1 MMALTS
7 ATVKL
12 ARLLLSRVMPAM
24 MAWVANSEIGD
35 RFRTGAVHGQFSR
48 FCCPTA
54 AGVVLPLAW
63 TIRLLPSDV
72 PGGGLSVQLPLESVV
87 VCAIALPTGAPL
99 LSMLKR
105 STLAPGTA
113 VSPSEDCAKAL
124 GSTLASMRWNRL
136 RCSSRA
142 KLAAGALTEPWSARP
157 CPPGSVVEVVVLG
170 GKQVPL
176 MLGFC
181 CLQSFTKRWQAFR
194 CVAFIFRQAFFS
206 AFVPVHDLLFGT
218 SARQFLTSCLQSL
231 RQWLGMA
238 APTIPGTAKL
248 ASATKTNV
256 PVDRFLM
263 CRLLGGGCLRLHERI
278 AMAVPV
284 GLISARIDSGLN
296 PAERRASWRPPPATL
311 GSPRTREHAAS
322 IYGRG
327 YSP

>member
-12 ARLLLSRVMPAM
+12 PRLLLSRVMPAM
-24 MAWVANSEIGD
+24 MAWVANSEIGV

-54 AGVVLPLAW
+54 AGVVWPLAW

-157 CPPGSVVEVVVLG
+157 CPPGSVVVVVVLD

-181 CLQSFTKRWQAFR
+181 CLQSFTKPRQVFR
-194 CVAFIFRQAFFS
+194 CAAFSFRQAFFS
-206 AFVPVHDLLFGT
+206 DFVPVHDLLFGT
-218 SARQFLTSCLQSL
+218 RARQFLMSCLQSL
-231 RQWLGMA
+231 RQWLGFA
-238 APTIPGTAKL
+238 ATPPASMRTKPSV
-248 ASATKTNV
+248 ASARVSRGSTRR
-256 PVDRFLM
+256 PMMRDS
-263 CRLLGGGCLRLHERI
+263 CQRLRG
-278 AMAVPV
+278 
-284 GLISARIDSGLN
+284 
-296 PAERRASWRPPPATL
+296 
-311 GSPRTREHAAS
+311 GSPG
-322 IYGRG
+322 GRDG
-327 YSP
+327 RDGPTGGSSSLDGNATPGVV